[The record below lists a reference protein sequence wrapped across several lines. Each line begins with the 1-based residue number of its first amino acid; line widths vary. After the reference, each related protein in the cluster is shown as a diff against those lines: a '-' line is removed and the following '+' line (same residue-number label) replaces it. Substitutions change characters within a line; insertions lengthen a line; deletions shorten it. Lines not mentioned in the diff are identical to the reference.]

1 MLKGMAALHLCVG
14 KVKLSKVLF
23 DSQHIVYESESDSK
37 VLFSK

>member
-14 KVKLSKVLF
+14 KLKLSKVSF
-23 DSQHIVYESESDSK
+23 VSQHIEYESESGSN